1 MLSHACRPSLH
12 SQDLDMKRRRSN
24 WFRPEYQPPA
34 DDVVKLAKECWAI
47 PFWGTTWTGPTGVL
61 FLRDQIKES
70 LAGSSGSRLID
81 EVEVVMFH
89 EHARRTDK
97 RRWLDAL
104 GLSAI
109 REDVN
114 RTKVPMTDGWVPLLR
129 EFKKPFGLI
138 PRYNAGKEE
147 EFYEIGHGKSHVF
160 GDGFTLAQRREYAK
174 ELGADIGLVEPLK
187 GNGPKKGDF

>member
-1 MLSHACRPSLH
+1 
-12 SQDLDMKRRRSN
+12 
-24 WFRPEYQPPA
+24 
-34 DDVVKLAKECWAI
+34 
-47 PFWGTTWTGPTGVL
+47 VL
-61 FLRDQIKES
+61 FLPDPIKES
-70 LAGSSGSRLID
+70 LAGSSEPHLIAKVD
-81 EVEVVMFH
+81 VVMFH
-89 EHARRTDK
+89 EYARRTDK

-129 EFKKPFGLI
+129 EFRKPFGLI
-138 PRYNAGKEE
+138 RRYNVGKVEK
-147 EFYEIGHGKSHVF
+147 FCEIGHGEAHVF

-174 ELGADIGLVEPLK
+174 ALGADIGLVEPLK

>member
-1 MLSHACRPSLH
+1 
-12 SQDLDMKRRRSN
+12 MKRLRSN
-24 WFRPEYQPPA
+24 RFSPEYQPPA
-34 DDVVKLAKECWAI
+34 DNVVKLAKECWAI
-47 PFWGTTWTGPTGVL
+47 PFWGTTWSGPTGML
-61 FLRDQIKES
+61 FLRAQIKES
-70 LAGSSGSRLID
+70 LAGSSESRLI
-81 EVEVVMFH
+81 VEADVVMFH

-129 EFKKPFGLI
+129 EFRKPFGLI
-138 PRYNAGKEE
+138 RRYNAGKVEK
-147 EFYEIGHGKSHVF
+147 FCKIGHGEAHVF

-187 GNGPKKGDF
+187 GNGTKKGDF